1 MGGMEVT
8 FVWMTAGVAAAALI
22 VAAAVLL
29 LVRPTI
35 EKLVDTGLALTETET
50 YYRNIMTMVS
60 LFQRIDPQILVEN
73 SLRADSGKIL
83 KRPLGS
89 PKKFPH
95 FEGIMFLPCQMDR
108 LPLKD
113 AEKVDTRTVIGP
125 RARRPLEL
133 KIPLII
139 SGMAYGLALSEKV
152 KLALVKAA
160 NMAGTAANSGE
171 GPVLPEELREANK
184 YIIQYSR
191 AEWAKD
197 PEILKQA
204 DMIEI
209 HIGQGSSAGAPSQ
222 VPAKHLRGKAA
233 RLMGVAPDGEAEIR
247 SRFPGVSRKG
257 DWRRLVQELRSLTK
271 GVPIGMKLAIGRVEE
286 DLEIAL
292 YAGVDFVTLDGA
304 QAATKGTPPIL
315 QDDVGLPT
323 VIGLCRAVEYLEKR
337 KKRDR
342 VSLIVSGGIHTPG
355 ECLKALALGADAVA
369 LGSPLLFAS
378 SHTQGSQKVLPW
390 EPPTELAF
398 YTGEKRELYDVDEGA
413 VFAARFLQSLVKEMK
428 LAAAALGKASLK
440 EVGREDLVALDPVSA
455 QITGLPLI

>member
-139 SGMAYGLALSEKV
+139 SGIDRKS
-152 KLALVKAA
+152 
-160 NMAGTAANSGE
+160 T
-171 GPVLPEELREANK
+171 
-184 YIIQYSR
+184 
-191 AEWAKD
+191 
-197 PEILKQA
+197 
-204 DMIEI
+204 
-209 HIGQGSSAGAPSQ
+209 
-222 VPAKHLRGKAA
+222 
-233 RLMGVAPDGEAEIR
+233 RLN
-247 SRFPGVSRKG
+247 
-257 DWRRLVQELRSLTK
+257 
-271 GVPIGMKLAIGRVEE
+271 
-286 DLEIAL
+286 
-292 YAGVDFVTLDGA
+292 
-304 QAATKGTPPIL
+304 
-315 QDDVGLPT
+315 
-323 VIGLCRAVEYLEKR
+323 
-337 KKRDR
+337 
-342 VSLIVSGGIHTPG
+342 
-355 ECLKALALGADAVA
+355 
-369 LGSPLLFAS
+369 S
-378 SHTQGSQKVLPW
+378 SH
-390 EPPTELAF
+390 
-398 YTGEKRELYDVDEGA
+398 
-413 VFAARFLQSLVKEMK
+413 VKI
-428 LAAAALGKASLK
+428 SY
-440 EVGREDLVALDPVSA
+440 
-455 QITGLPLI
+455 

>member
-1 MGGMEVT
+1 MT

-398 YTGEKRELYDVDEGA
+398 YTGKRGSCTM
-413 VFAARFLQSLVKEMK
+413 RMRGPS
-428 LAAAALGKASLK
+428 SP
-440 EVGREDLVALDPVSA
+440 PVSCSRW
-455 QITGLPLI
+455 